1 MLILDTL
8 PLVDFFKDESEITEK
23 IIQKSEENGEKLA
36 ISVVTLTEL
45 YYILAREKG
54 EEFAKVSIENIKSY
68 AEPLIFNEKISKE
81 AGKLKFKYSGKDP
94 KKGMPLADCIIAA
107 TVLENNATLVTP
119 DDHFK
124 KVEGLKICW
133 A

>member
-54 EEFAKVSIENIKSY
+54 RICKS
-68 AEPLIFNEKISKE
+68 KHRK
-81 AGKLKFKYSGKDP
+81 
-94 KKGMPLADCIIAA
+94 
-107 TVLENNATLVTP
+107 
-119 DDHFK
+119 
-124 KVEGLKICW
+124 
-133 A
+133 